1 MTNKFVKL
9 LLFAVFLLASGVIYQ
24 FYYRPPG
31 IGPVQ
36 ASGNVV
42 EIEMRAKEN
51 QWKWEPKEIRI
62 KAGDLVKLKIF
73 NEDNYDHGFAV
84 EVFGIN
90 KRLFPRRETEIEFVA
105 SRAGSFSFY
114 CSVPCGEG
122 HYEQVGTLFV
132 EE

>member
-1 MTNKFVKL
+1 MNKFVKL
-9 LLFAVFLLASGVIYQ
+9 LIFAVLLVASGVVYQ
-24 FYYRPPG
+24 TYYRPSG
-31 IGPVQ
+31 IGPVK

-42 EIEMRAKEN
+42 EIELRAKEN
-51 QWKWEPKEIRI
+51 QWKWEPEEIRI
-62 KAGDLVKLKIF
+62 KAGDFVRLRIF

-84 EVFGIN
+84 EAFGVN
-90 KRLFPRRETEIEFVA
+90 KRLFPRRETVIEFIA

>member
-9 LLFAVFLLASGVIYQ
+9 LLFAVFLITSGVIYQ
-24 FYYRPPG
+24 LYYRPPG

-51 QWKWEPKEIRI
+51 EWKWEPEEIRV
-62 KAGDLVKLKIF
+62 KAGDLVRLHVF
-73 NEDNYDHGFAV
+73 NEDNYDHGIAV
-84 EVFGIN
+84 EAFGIN
-90 KRLFPRRETEIEFVA
+90 KRLFPRRETLIEFVA

-114 CSVPCGEG
+114 CSVPCGQG

-132 EE
+132 GE

>member
-1 MTNKFVKL
+1 MNKFIKL
-9 LLFAVFLLASGVIYQ
+9 LLFAVFLIASGVVYQ
-24 FYYRPPG
+24 LYYRPQG
-31 IGPVQ
+31 IGPVK
-36 ASGNVV
+36 ASGNIL

-51 QWKWEPKEIRI
+51 QWKWEPSDIHI
-62 KAGDLVKLKIF
+62 KAGDTVRLKIF

-84 EVFGIN
+84 EAFGVN
-90 KRLFPRRETEIEFVA
+90 KRLFPRRETVIEFIA

-122 HYEQVGTLFV
+122 HYDQIGILFV